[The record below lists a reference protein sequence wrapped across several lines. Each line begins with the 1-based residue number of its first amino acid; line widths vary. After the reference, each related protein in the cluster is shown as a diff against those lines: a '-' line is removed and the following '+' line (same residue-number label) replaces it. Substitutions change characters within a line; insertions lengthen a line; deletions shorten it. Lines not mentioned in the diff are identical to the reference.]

1 MIACCQTNCM
11 FAGTVRNDEH
21 EIIIREIESKLFPE
35 NEIKPQGQHSELMNF
50 EEEMK
55 FLEEWLV
62 KDTSDEDYK
71 GFIDL
76 VQTDSEEQTKVPN
89 NNDMNK

>member
-1 MIACCQTNCM
+1 M

-35 NEIKPQGQHSELMNF
+35 NEIKPQGQHSEMMNF

-55 FLEEWLV
+55 FLEEWLA

-76 VQTDSEEQTKVPN
+76 VQMIQRSRLKCLITMT
-89 NNDMNK
+89 